1 MCKGKRVGEAVP
13 SAQRR
18 HVRIPTG
25 ELSSRAE
32 PGCCFQPLLHSS
44 GANPQLGPSLF
55 SRLFWKGTVDADKC
69 SGAEPGA
76 ASRGGSQH
84 RPRRQNPKSFLSFA
98 LSILKQQSQG
108 RCCWHGKAVVV
119 WSEGIAAVAPN
130 AHCHAAVTMAT
141 PLEEQSS
148 EMCKAISADAKWNDC
163 HPHSEQNNPAS
174 ATALRTASCLFC

>member
-1 MCKGKRVGEAVP
+1 MQTRQDP
-13 SAQRR
+13 
-18 HVRIPTG
+18 HG

-55 SRLFWKGTVDADKC
+55 SRLLGK
-69 SGAEPGA
+69 EQLMLRNA
-76 ASRGGSQH
+76 AAQSLVLLRRGGSEH

-98 LSILKQQSQG
+98 LRILKQQSQG

-141 PLEEQSS
+141 PVEEQSS

-174 ATALRTASCLFC
+174 ATALRTALCLFC

>member
-1 MCKGKRVGEAVP
+1 MLRNAA
-13 SAQRR
+13 AQSL
-18 HVRIPTG
+18 V
-25 ELSSRAE
+25 
-32 PGCCFQPLLHSS
+32 LL
-44 GANPQLGPSLF
+44 P
-55 SRLFWKGTVDADKC
+55 
-69 SGAEPGA
+69 
-76 ASRGGSQH
+76 RGGSEH

-98 LSILKQQSQG
+98 LRILKQQSQG
-108 RCCWHGKAVVV
+108 KCCWHGKAVVV

-174 ATALRTASCLFC
+174 ATALRTALCLFCWENGEGR